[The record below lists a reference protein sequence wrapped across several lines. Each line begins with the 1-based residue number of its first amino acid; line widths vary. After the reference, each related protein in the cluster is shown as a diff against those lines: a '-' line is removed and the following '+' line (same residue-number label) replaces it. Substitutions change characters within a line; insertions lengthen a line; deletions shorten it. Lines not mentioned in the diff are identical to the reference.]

1 MITLYCC
8 QRIHFSESES
18 YRSQKPKD
26 LYKIMKRVVFCLFHV
41 TIIRR
46 ICALS
51 SYYHKLELR
60 REMLNLGNCLHI
72 FIWIKKQS
80 QAFVLQ
86 EANLIWLIEM
96 TMSLAFPIQLCDGY
110 FYILNE
116 KICHYR
122 IPIKKKYNMVS
133 QRYLSKISH
142 WKVYFEISNI

>member
-1 MITLYCC
+1 MPKNTFFC
-8 QRIHFSESES
+8 ES
-18 YRSQKPKD
+18 YRSQSPKD
-26 LYKIMKRVVFCLFHV
+26 LHKVMKRVVFCLFHV
-41 TIIRR
+41 TILGR

-110 FYILNE
+110 FYILDE
-116 KICHYR
+116 KICHYGV
-122 IPIKKKYNMVS
+122 PIKKYITWWVKDIYQKYLIEKCILKLAIFKYS
-133 QRYLSKISH
+133 QS
-142 WKVYFEISNI
+142 F